1 MPTTVGLDIGRT
13 AVRAVELRPG
23 RRAAVRRS
31 GRVPLPL
38 GAIEGGS
45 IADPGAVTDA
55 LRELWKESKIGSTR
69 VRLGVCSGS
78 VLVRQIELDWMP
90 PADLRRALRY
100 QVAELL
106 PVSLDDANIDHV
118 HLGEHEAIDPATGA
132 SRRMVKIL
140 LIATARG
147 AVDDLVHAVRAAG
160 LRPVTADLSPLALV
174 RAAAV
179 AAGRVPADHDDEE
192 AVLGLQRTEAVVDVG
207 ADKVSVAVHTNGV
220 PRFVRVAPGI
230 GGEAFTRA
238 VVEATGLDWTSAE
251 EAKTALS
258 RTGSHTALPS
268 DDGTAV
274 DLLAVRRAVREA
286 TERLVLDI
294 RTTLDFHAGTDPDH
308 VPSRAVI
315 TGGGARHADF
325 LALCSRHLSMPVTL
339 LDPRAVVSLRGDD
352 DAQPGS
358 TSPADDD
365 LLVSLGLCLGA
376 TA

>member
-23 RRAAVRRS
+23 RRASVRRS

-38 GAIEGGS
+38 GAVEGGS
-45 IADPGAVTDA
+45 VADPGAVTEA
-55 LRELWKESKIGSTR
+55 LRGLWKETRISNTR

-100 QVAELL
+100 QVADLL
-106 PVSLDDANIDHV
+106 PVSIDDANIDHV

-132 SRRMVKIL
+132 TRRMVKIL

-147 AVDDLVHAVRAAG
+147 AVDELVHAVRAAG

-179 AAGRVPADHDDEE
+179 AASRFPSAADDDE
-192 AVLGLQRTEAVVDVG
+192 AAMGVQRTEAVVDVG
-207 ADKVSVAVHTNGV
+207 ADKVSVAVHTGGV

-230 GGEAFTRA
+230 GGESFTRA
-238 VVEATGLDWTSAE
+238 IVEATGLDWTSAE

-258 RTGSHTALPS
+258 RTGSHTAPAGDES
-268 DDGTAV
+268 AV

-308 VPSRAVI
+308 VPTRAVI

-325 LALCSRHLSMPVTL
+325 LALCSRHLSMPVTQ
-339 LDPRAVVSLRGDD
+339 LDPRSVASLRGGDD
-352 DAQPGS
+352 DEPG
-358 TSPADDD
+358 TTPLADDD